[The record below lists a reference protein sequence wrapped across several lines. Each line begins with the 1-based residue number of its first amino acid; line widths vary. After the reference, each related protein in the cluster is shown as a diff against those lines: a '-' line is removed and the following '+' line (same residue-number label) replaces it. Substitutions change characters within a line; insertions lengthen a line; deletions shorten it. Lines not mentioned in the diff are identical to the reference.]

1 LDGVGCTFSHRSPP
15 KEDIADL
22 LKNLPLVD
30 DFLEPAMLVAR
41 ALEDLPGFW
50 VFPHGDK
57 HVEAFFSE
65 KRLFAQPV
73 E

>member
-1 LDGVGCTFSHRSPP
+1 M
-15 KEDIADL
+15 